1 MRIETGSPVAMA
13 LISPTYPKPL
23 AQDVTAR
30 PDSVAWLSSRPWA
43 VRIKVF
49 DKEHHREH

>member
-30 PDSVAWLSSRPWA
+30 PDSVAASRPWA
-43 VRIKVF
+43 VRIKGF
-49 DKEHHREH
+49 DKEHRREH